1 VPSTNAAVLSRS
13 LLSLRGDR
21 RRPTIGHSPAER
33 AVLGTVNR
41 AAAAAGVEVP
51 ISPHRLRYAHASH
64 AIDRDASM
72 RAPRARA
79 GSSSIPGCFFD
90 DDED

>member
-1 VPSTNAAVLSRS
+1 MPSSNAAVREPLAAVAARRS
-13 LLSLRGDR
+13 PA
-21 RRPTIGHSPAER
+21 PTIGYSPAER

-41 AAAAAGVEVP
+41 AAGAAGIEVP
-51 ISPHRLRYAHASH
+51 ISPHQLRHAHASH